1 MFRHLLDGIIDLGGL
16 GVLVYDI
23 YPLLARG
30 DPAIVAVLDEALL
43 PEGGEVLFE
52 LLPKPFVPVE

>member
-16 GVLVYDI
+16 GVLVYDN

-30 DPAIVAVLDEALL
+30 DRAIVAVLDEAWL